1 MAIPSFIDKLVATT
15 SIGVVN
21 RSTTGSNSYLSA
33 GTSISVG
40 LDPSVIAD
48 PNAGDLVLAQD
59 SIVVQRTGLGQ
70 RALASVYRG
79 SSTSIRVTNEDYTDQ
94 QVTVFATQSR
104 PALFEITTNVSL
116 DTDKRVY
123 WS

>member
-15 SIGVVN
+15 GIGVVN
-21 RSTTGSNSYLSA
+21 RSTTGSNSYLTASA
-33 GTSISVG
+33 AISVG
-40 LDPSVIAD
+40 LDPSVIAEPD
-48 PNAGDLVLAQD
+48 AGDLVLAQD

-70 RALASVYRG
+70 RGVGSLYRG
-79 SSTSIRVTNEDYTDQ
+79 SSTSIRVTDEYYADQ
-94 QVTVFATQSR
+94 QVTIFATQSR